1 LCLVF
6 IDSILK
12 NFKFVSNIFQIMVQN
27 WKLDGE
33 QVVVTNKNTIIWE
46 DNIFFKIHF
55 NGNIFH
61 GEIMEESL
69 ENGLLRVKV
78 NHREFLITKSGPL
91 DKLISELGL
100 DKVKVRKLQQLK
112 SPMPGRI
119 VSISVNV
126 GDSVDVGTP
135 LLTLE
140 AMKMENVLKSD
151 GTGIVKSIDVKSQEV
166 VDKGAVL
173 ISFE

>member
-1 LCLVF
+1 MA
-6 IDSILK
+6 
-12 NFKFVSNIFQIMVQN
+12 NQN

-33 QVVVTNKNTIIWE
+33 KVVVNHQSNVIWE
-46 DNIFFKIHF
+46 DDRFFKVEF
-55 NGNIFH
+55 KGEVFH
-61 GEIMEESL
+61 GELMEEAL
-69 ENGLLRVKV
+69 EDRKLKVKI
-78 NHREFLITKSGPL
+78 NHREFVISKDGPL
-91 DKLISELGL
+91 DQLIAELGL

-119 VSISVNV
+119 VSIAVNAGDEVQV
-126 GDSVDVGTP
+126 GDP

-140 AMKMENVLKSD
+140 AMKMENVLKSEGV
-151 GTGIVKSIDVKSQEV
+151 GTVKSIEVQAQDV